1 MIYKKTFGKTEDFT
15 PSKIKIESLIPV
27 MENEEK
33 FSNIEF
39 TVGKRGV
46 LLTISLK
53 EQQDIYGFGLQMK
66 VFSRTFGKVVTR
78 NDADPKGTNGYAHA
92 SVPYFV
98 TAKGKG
104 YIIDTFRDVKFYIG
118 NEKKQMRKEGAIA
131 DEGLK
136 LTFDDIYRPQESDLF
151 NITVE
156 IPIAEGVDVY
166 YIDANNL
173 GDAVKEYVMLSGGG
187 VLPPL
192 WGLGVYYRCHAD
204 FSDKE
209 VLDMVDYFKDNDI
222 PLSVIGLEPG
232 WQTHT
237 YSCSYVWNPT
247 RFPNPKGF
255 IDKLTD
261 KGVKLN
267 LWEHAYTNA
276 NAPFYKEIYPYSGN
290 FEVWKGLVPD
300 FTMEEARKP
309 FIEYHKQLTKQGVT
323 GFKLDECD
331 GSDNTGGWFF
341 PDVSEFPSG
350 VDGEVM
356 HNAYGV
362 LYQKTILNALK
373 EPTFSEVR
381 STHLFCAPYPF
392 AMYSDLYDI
401 KDFVTA
407 CITSGFSGMLWSPEL
422 RDCKDKKDLLN
433 RMQILVF
440 SAQYIINAFYL
451 NRAPWLEFDAEKE
464 AKEILELRNSLVP
477 YLYSAYVQY
486 NKTGLPPVRALVV
499 DYFDDVET
507 HKLSDEYLFGESIL
521 VAPTFDASNSRTIYL
536 PKGKWFNFY
545 TGEEVPSGYSEFKGD
560 KLPVFVKGDSIIPF
574 ATKEKGGTFNIKV
587 KVYGDKGKFTLYSE
601 DGKSFE
607 LDYNNGKLNA
617 YGDSENFIIED

>member
-1 MIYKKTFGKTEDFT
+1 MIYKKTFGKIEDFT
-15 PSKIKIESLIPV
+15 PSKIKMQSLIPV
-27 MENEEK
+27 EIDDDK
-33 FSNIEF
+33 FSNVSYAI
-39 TVGKRGV
+39 GKRGAV
-46 LLTISLK
+46 LTISLK
-53 EQQDIYGFGLQMK
+53 EQQEIYGFGLQMK
-66 VFSRTFGKVVTR
+66 NFSRTFGKVVTR

-98 TAKGKG
+98 TVSGKG

-118 NEKKQMRKEGAIA
+118 NEKKQLRKDDRKNVE
-131 DEGLK
+131 LK
-136 LTFDDIYRPQESDLF
+136 LTFDEIYRPQESDMF

-166 YIDANNL
+166 YIDAENVQE
-173 GDAVKEYVMLSGGG
+173 AVKEYVMLSGGG
-187 VLPPL
+187 AVPPL

-204 FSDKE
+204 FSDTE

-232 WQTHT
+232 WQTRS
-237 YSCSYVWNPT
+237 YSCSFTWTPS
-247 RFPNPKGF
+247 RFPNPKEF
-255 IDKLTD
+255 IKKLSD
-261 KGVKLN
+261 KGCKLN
-267 LWEHAYTNA
+267 LWEHAYTNSA
-276 NAPFYKEIYPYSGN
+276 APFYKEIYPYTAD

-300 FTMEEARKP
+300 FTIKECSEP
-309 FIEYHKQLTKQGVT
+309 FIEHHRKLVEQGVT

-341 PDVSEFPSG
+341 PDLSQFPSG

-362 LYQKTILNALK
+362 LYQQTILKALK

-381 STHLFCAPYPF
+381 STHLFSAPYPF

-401 KDFVTA
+401 KDFVMA
-407 CITSGFSGMLWSPEL
+407 GINSGFSGMLWSPEL
-422 RDCKDKKDLLN
+422 RDCKDKNDLIN

-451 NRAPWLEFDAEKE
+451 KQAPWIEFDAEKE
-464 AKEILELRNSLVP
+464 AKEVLELRASLVP
-477 YLYSAYVQY
+477 YLYSAYNVY
-486 NKTGLPPVRALVV
+486 GKTGLPPVRALVV
-499 DYFDDVET
+499 DYFDDKET
-507 HKLSDEYLFGESIL
+507 YKLSDEYLFGESIV
-521 VAPTFDASNSRTIYL
+521 VAPTFDASHNRRIYL
-536 PKGKWFNFY
+536 PKGKWYNFY
-545 TGEEVPSGYSEFKGD
+545 TGEEVPSGYSDFKGD

-574 ATKEKGGTFNIKV
+574 ATKESEGTFNIKV

-601 DGKSFE
+601 DGKTLE
-607 LDYNNGKLNA
+607 LDYNNGKLNVL
-617 YGDSENFIIED
+617 GDSKNYIIEK